1 MKKITKIFAGVAL
14 AVIAFASCSKLN
26 EAPVFEEAESFAAF
40 SGSTFNIN
48 EDGGKIVIPVNI
60 AAYSTVRTN
69 VSYTILDASLDGSKY
84 TAKNGV
90 DFRDTNTDGVLVFDG
105 TTYTQNIV
113 IEIVNQPGVYTGDI
127 TFGIELQSASGLKL
141 SSEKLCQVTIADLD
155 HPLASILGEYTAIG
169 QDSSGSAQSWTVTLT
184 KDPADVHVVHID
196 YIVKGALDY
205 KSWGDWSYVG
215 TVSDD
220 LKKISVPLGQKTQ
233 AWYQSADDV
242 FILKAFDRLEGG
254 SIYGITDSGNLEI
267 TCTAPGKWSVGNIW
281 LYPAVT
287 QKYYTNFCN
296 QNITWTK
303 K

>member
-60 AAYSTVRTN
+60 AAYSTVKTN

-155 HPLASILGEYTAIG
+155 HPLASILGEYTATSYDPAG
-169 QDSSGSAQSWTVTLT
+169 VPTSWTVTLK

-196 YIVKGALDY
+196 YIVKGAMDY
-205 KSWGDWSYVG
+205 KSWGDWSYTG
-215 TVSDD
+215 NVSDD
-220 LKKISVPLGQKTQ
+220 LKKITVPLGQKTQ
-233 AWYQSADDV
+233 AWYKSEDDV
-242 FILKAFDRLEGG
+242 FILKTFSAFDG
-254 SIYGITDSGNLEI
+254 SSISGVTDAGNLEI
-267 TCTAPGKWSVGNIW
+267 TCTAPGKWSVGNVW

-287 QKYYTNFCN
+287 KAYYSNFYGMN
-296 QNITWTK
+296 MIWVK